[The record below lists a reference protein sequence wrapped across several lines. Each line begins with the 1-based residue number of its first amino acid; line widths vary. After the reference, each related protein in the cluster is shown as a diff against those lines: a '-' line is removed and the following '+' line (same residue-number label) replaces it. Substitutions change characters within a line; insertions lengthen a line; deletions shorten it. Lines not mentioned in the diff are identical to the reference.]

1 MVLKCNFWYIISY
14 ICALCISS
22 KHWNWRLLF
31 AFGSI
36 SDMPLFF
43 STSYSCQT
51 NQPKHNCAVPSHAV
65 MSDSLRPC
73 GLQPTRLL
81 CPWGFSRKE
90 CWSGLSCPP
99 PGDLSNPGIES
110 RSPALQGDSLPS
122 ERSKARNRISLCL
135 KDMIYLKHTHLCTHM
150 HTHTHILICLLNWDG
165 FWILI
170 LKWRKMD

>member
-1 MVLKCNFWYIISY
+1 MVLKCNFWCIISY

-81 CPWGFSRKE
+81 CPWRFSRKE

-99 PGDLSNPGIES
+99 PGDLSNPGIEP

>member
-1 MVLKCNFWYIISY
+1 MVSKCNFWCIIFY

-31 AFGSI
+31 AFGNI

-43 STSYSCQT
+43 STSYFCQT
-51 NQPKHNCAVPSHAV
+51 NQPKHNCAVLSHAV
-65 MSDSLRPC
+65 MSDSLRPR
-73 GLQPTRLL
+73 GLQPTRFL

-99 PGDLSNPGIES
+99 PGDLSNPGIEP
-110 RSPALQGDSLPS
+110 RSPTLQGDSLPS
-122 ERSKARNRISLCL
+122 ERSEARNRISLCL
-135 KDMIYLKHTHLCTHM
+135 KDMIYLKHTYLCTHT

-170 LKWRKMD
+170 LK